1 MDTAF
6 THLESYFLNDNIT
19 FNSEDQR
26 VRCLAH
32 IINLAAQEALLILKG
47 VRPEKEEN
55 ILENIKNNQNMGVI
69 EKV

>member
-19 FNSEDQR
+19 FNSEDQC
-26 VRCLAH
+26 VRYLAH
-32 IINLAAQEALLILKG
+32 IINLATQEALLILKG

-55 ILENIKNNQNMGVI
+55 VLENI
-69 EKV
+69 